1 MLIAFR
7 LRNYKTFR
15 EQAEWSMLATADSY
29 LAAENVIELPAFQL
43 RLLKTAAL
51 YGANAS
57 GKSKL
62 IDALELMRDLVR
74 NSSRESQAGD
84 AIPVEP
90 FRLNTASEQAA
101 SEFEVLF
108 CHEQVLYRYGFRA
121 TTKHIEAEW
130 LHHRPHTKEVELF
143 TREGQSFSLHP
154 RQFNTGI
161 IKKLVD
167 AKNVRPNALLLS
179 VAAQFNHPLAEKVL
193 AWFKKL
199 LFLPGL
205 EPDKHLGDALVY
217 ASEEGQK
224 QAMLEL
230 LQAAGLD
237 IEDFAAETI
246 DFEQLPADFPQALR
260 DIIRERSAGKTPTI
274 FTDVTTM
281 HRRYDEYNRPAGQ
294 AAFSLRENESAG
306 TQRFFALSSSLLK
319 TLKEG
324 RILIADEMDA
334 RLHPNLV
341 ARIIGLFNSVATN
354 TTRAQLLFNTHNS
367 NLLDPQKLR
376 RDQIWFV
383 RKDQYGA
390 AVLYSLADF
399 KGIKKDDDFEA
410 KYLEGRFGAVP
421 YVNDLAERLQVQLT
435 APAPH
440 EKDDQ

>member
-15 EQAEWSMLATADSY
+15 EQAEWSMIATPDAY
-29 LAAENVIELPAFQL
+29 LTAENVIELPDFQL

-62 IDALELMRDLVR
+62 IDGLELMRDFVR

-90 FRLNTASEQAA
+90 FRLNTATEQAA

-108 CHEQVLYRYGFRA
+108 CHESVMYRYGFRA
-121 TTKHIEAEW
+121 DSRHIEAEW
-130 LHHRPHTKEVELF
+130 LHYRPHTKEVELF
-143 TREGQSFSLHP
+143 TRTEQDFQLHP
-154 RQFNTGI
+154 KLFNTGI
-161 IKKLVD
+161 VRKLVAD
-167 AKNVRPNALLLS
+167 QNVRHNTLLLS

-193 AWFKKL
+193 TWFRKL

-205 EPDKHLGDALVY
+205 DPDRQMGHALTY
-217 ASEEGQK
+217 AGESGQK

-237 IEDFAAETI
+237 IEDFAVETV
-246 DFEQLPADFPQALR
+246 DFEQLPADFPPALR
-260 DIIRERSAGKTPTI
+260 DLIREQSKTGKTPSI
-274 FTDVTTM
+274 FTDVTIM
-281 HRRYDEYNRPAGQ
+281 HGRYDEYNRAAGQ
-294 AAFSLRENESAG
+294 ATFSLRENESAG
-306 TQRFFALSSSLLK
+306 TQRFFALSSSLLQS
-319 TLKEG
+319 LKEG

-341 ARIIGLFNSVATN
+341 AQIIGLFNSSATN
-354 TTRAQLLFNTHNS
+354 TRQAQLLFNTHNS
-367 NLLDPQKLR
+367 NLLDPKKLR

-383 RKDQYGA
+383 RKDAYGA
-390 AVLYSLADF
+390 ATLYSLADF

-421 YVNDLAERLQVQLT
+421 YVNDLAERLRGQLADFDET
-435 APAPH
+435 DH
-440 EKDDQ
+440 Q